1 MEEGIAAM
9 LQALDAAAMQ
19 SMDPP
24 ALDHIPVSQVVHTG
38 RPGRPRIEI
47 DPTFLA
53 FALDMR
59 GPTGVAPVVQC
70 APRTVRRR
78 AIEQGLVTPG
88 PPVYVEHH
96 DEETGETIRAY
107 TSSTPSV
114 STLTDNE
121 LDNIIHQVLA
131 IFPTFGRRMI
141 DGYLRNLGHRV
152 PRERVRNSYCRVNG
166 APPTFNNRP
175 IQRRVYRVAGPNSLS
190 HHDGQHGELVSGSTF
205 LNGGLLIH
213 AAI

>member
-1 MEEGIAAM
+1 MEDGIAAM
-9 LQALDAAAMQ
+9 LHALDTAAMQ
-19 SMDPP
+19 SLDPP
-24 ALDHIPVSQVVHTG
+24 ALDEIQVSQVIHTG

-59 GPTGVAPVVQC
+59 GPAGVAPVTQC

-78 AIEQGLVTPG
+78 AIEQGLVAPG
-88 PPVYVEHH
+88 PPVYIEHANL
-96 DEETGETIRAY
+96 ETGETVRAY
-107 TSSTPSV
+107 TSPALAV
-114 STLTDNE
+114 SDLTDDE
-121 LDNIIHQVLA
+121 LDNIIHHILD

-141 DGYLRNLGHRV
+141 DGYLRNSGHRV
-152 PRERVRNSYCRVNG
+152 PRERVRNSYMRVHG

-190 HHDGQHGELVSGSTF
+190 HHDGQHGKFVLRITLCS
-205 LNGGLLIH
+205 
-213 AAI
+213 